1 MVAPQADEVATRLSD
16 LLDTRVRV
24 DLGRARGRITIEFAS
39 ADDLERIV
47 NLIDDKDR

>member
-1 MVAPQADEVATRLSD
+1 VAPQAEEVAGRLSD

-39 ADDLERIV
+39 ADDLERIAD
-47 NLIDDKDR
+47 LIEGQSR